1 MTYNTKTQM
10 DRRWRR
16 LELFGRLSVL
26 NHADDVPCHYSSLLG
41 AGSGGLVRSG
51 VGDVTE
57 RVNVGELLALELQC
71 GLYED
76 AAVGRVYERYAR

>member
-10 DRRWRR
+10 DRGWSR
-16 LELFGRLSVL
+16 LELLGSLSVL
-26 NHADDVPCHYSSLLG
+26 NHADDVPRHYASLLS
-41 AGSGGLVRSG
+41 AWPGGLVRSG

-57 RVNVGELLALELQC
+57 GEDIGELLAFELQC

-76 AAVGRVYERYAR
+76 TAVGRINE